1 MPRPL
6 LSRPGASIHHQDSG
20 RTFIGR
26 KISVLWIHAA
36 EIHQDRLPAPF
47 SRRQQ
52 RHLTEQLGRIREQQ
66 SINLSKHV
74 SILGLQTV
82 ADAFTS
88 PRDTDA
94 INDQKRLRRH
104 REAKETIFLL

>member
-1 MPRPL
+1 MFSIRSPNAATFAFTFR
-6 LSRPGASIHHQDSG
+6 SIIHHQDSG
-20 RTFIGR
+20 RTFNSR

-36 EIHQDRLPAPF
+36 EIHQDCLPAPF

-82 ADAFTS
+82 VDVFT
-88 PRDTDA
+88 
-94 INDQKRLRRH
+94 KGY
-104 REAKETIFLL
+104 